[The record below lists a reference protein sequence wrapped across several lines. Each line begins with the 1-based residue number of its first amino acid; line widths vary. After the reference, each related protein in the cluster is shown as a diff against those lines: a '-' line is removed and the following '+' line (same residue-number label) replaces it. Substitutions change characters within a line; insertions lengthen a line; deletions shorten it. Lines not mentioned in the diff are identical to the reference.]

1 MRSALILLLF
11 FTSFITTANPISV
24 DAYAQLPSKSLF
36 AISPNGGK
44 LAYRLSEQGQDI
56 LVVIDAKTK
65 QPITAVS
72 IDEMNPNLIYFVS
85 EETVVLVATKNV
97 ILDGYMGRH
106 DSSWAYAVNLDTKK
120 THLLLQQNY
129 GIHMGQTQLGRIVG
143 ISKDKKYAYMPAYYK
158 ENKYSL
164 FKVNLKKR
172 RKPKVISRGSID
184 TDDYFVNA
192 TGDVIA
198 RERFNNKDNL
208 HIVEAKI
215 EDGWNEI
222 YRKKTDIK
230 SIGVL
235 GLTPDYKNLVIRG
248 LNSETNQK
256 AFFTMSLQNGA
267 IGPAIFE
274 NPNKSVERLLMNV
287 NRVVFGA
294 EYSGFTPTYEFF
306 DEKLNARM
314 RGIAQAM
321 PNNSFRI
328 QDYTDDWEQIIFYM
342 EGDHSSGDYIKY
354 QAGRLELL
362 SSSRPQIPPESVY
375 DVVEYSYEARD
386 GLVIPTLLT
395 LPKQKSPSP
404 APAIMMPHGGP
415 ESYDRKGFDYMAQYF
430 AGQGYVVIQPQFR
443 GSDGFGV
450 DYISKG
456 RGEWGLKMQDDL
468 TDAISALS
476 NEGTIDK
483 ERVCIV
489 GGSYGGYA
497 ALAGVTYTPDLYKC
511 AVSINGVSDV
521 HKMMKDEKRNYGRDH
536 WVVAYWENVI
546 KQGNLADDHLEKISP
561 INFVSDITA
570 PVLLIHGEKDEV
582 VSVYQS
588 INIYDELKSQNKS
601 VKYVELEDG
610 DHHMSKAENRMKAMQ
625 AISQF
630 VKEHI

>member
-1 MRSALILLLF
+1 MRLVLILLF
-11 FTSFITTANPISV
+11 IASFISTANPISV

-36 AISPNGGK
+36 AISPKGGK
-44 LAYRLSEQGQDI
+44 LAYRLSEQGKDI

-85 EETVVLVATKNV
+85 EETVILVATKNV
-97 ILDGYMGRH
+97 ILSGYMGRY
-106 DSSWAYAVNLDTKK
+106 DSSWAYAVNLDSKK
-120 THLLLQQNY
+120 THLLMQQNY

-143 ISKDKKYAYMPAYYK
+143 ISEDKKYAFMPAYYK
-158 ENKYSL
+158 ETEYSL

-172 RKPKVISRGSID
+172 RKPKVISRGSND

-192 TGDVIA
+192 KGDIIA
-198 RERFNNKDNL
+198 RERFHNKDNW
-208 HIVEAKI
+208 HIVEAKL
-215 EDGWNEI
+215 EDGWKEI
-222 YRKKTDIK
+222 YRKRTDIK
-230 SIGVL
+230 TIGVL
-235 GLTPDYKNLVIRG
+235 GLTPDYQSLVISG
-248 LNSETNQK
+248 INSETNQK
-256 AFFTMSLQNGA
+256 AFFTMSLENGA

-274 NPNKSVERLLMNV
+274 NPNKSVERLLTNV

-294 EYSGFTPTYEFF
+294 QYSGFTPTYEFF

-342 EGDHSSGDYIKY
+342 EGEHSSGDYIKY
-354 QAGRLELL
+354 HAGRLELL
-362 SSSRPQIPPESVY
+362 SPSRPQIPPEAVY

-386 GLVIPTLLT
+386 GLIIPTLLT
-395 LPKQKSPSP
+395 LPKKESAEP

-443 GSDGFGV
+443 GSDGFGY
-450 DYISKG
+450 DFITKG

-468 TDAISALS
+468 TDALLS
-476 NEGTIDK
+476 LSKEGTIDK

-521 HKMMKDEKRNYGRDH
+521 HKMMKDEKRDHGRDH
-536 WVVAYWENVI
+536 WVIAYWNKVI
-546 KQGNLADDHLEKISP
+546 NNGHLAADHLKNISP
-561 INFVSDITA
+561 INYVSDITA
-570 PVLLIHGEKDEV
+570 PVLLIHGEHDEV

-610 DHHMSKAENRMKAMQ
+610 DHYLSKAKNRLKAMREM
-625 AISQF
+625 
-630 VKEHI
+630 KEFINKHI